1 MKFEHA
7 SLSLCDNF
15 FKVSATSEFNDPSEC
30 RARFVASGDVPAL
43 HKFIHDNYD
52 RLKVEC
58 IRRMNMFTPES
69 QASLMEDIIYKWY
82 LESVIRPD
90 KVHEVEK
97 FGNQILVMSLVKEK
111 GLKTD
116 ADTLMWSHYADDGK
130 GIRITF
136 DFPPRGLF
144 YYTKEVDY
152 VGNVPCFDVSSF
164 DVWMKGESFERYI
177 EKIVCTKGLA
187 WAYENEARMIVPCK
201 LPVIGQEHVL
211 SKTVNGT
218 LIKCVGIEYDAIRRV
233 DFGPCAGMNEVAEI
247 IRVLR
252 QDKRTSHIE
261 YFKVDF
267 DPEKYRYKYRRI
279 QCEQ

>member
-1 MKFEHA
+1 MKFEYA
-7 SLSLCDNF
+7 RLSLRDNL
-15 FKVSATSEFNDPSEC
+15 FKISTTTEFNDPSEC
-30 RARFVASGDVPAL
+30 RARFAASGDVPAL

-52 RLKVEC
+52 RLKVDS
-58 IRRMNMFTPES
+58 IRHMNSYTPEA
-69 QASLMEDIIYKWY
+69 QAILTEDTIYKWY
-82 LESVIRPD
+82 LETVIRPD
-90 KVHEVEK
+90 KVCEVEK
-97 FGNQILVMSLVKEK
+97 FDNLIFVMSLVKEK

-116 ADTLMWSHYADDGK
+116 ADTLMWSHYADNGR
-130 GIRITF
+130 GVRVTF

-144 YYTKEVDY
+144 YYTKEVNY
-152 VGNVPCFDVSSF
+152 AGNVPCFDVSSF

-211 SKTVNGT
+211 SKTVSGT
-218 LIKCVGIEYDAIRRV
+218 IIKYVCIEYGAIRRV
-233 DFGPCAGMNEVAEI
+233 DFGPCVGMNEANGLI
-247 IRVLR
+247 SDLR
-252 QDKRTSHIE
+252 QDERTSHIE